1 MAVAMLSRTASN
13 LYWIA
18 RYMERVDT
26 VARLLEVGSRIS
38 LLPSAHG
45 YRSEWDSLLQATG
58 MAHAF
63 ARKYGEPVQRNIESF
78 LFFDRD
84 NPSSVVSSIT
94 AARENGR
101 IVRTA
106 LTTQVWDALNTAF
119 QELRQL
125 ERAERSTLELSRLT
139 DWTMRH
145 AAMLRGAIDATLLRD
160 DGFNFLNIGYY
171 LERGD
176 NTARLMDVKYYVL
189 LPRVDFVGSG
199 LDNYQWTT
207 LLRAM
212 GAQRAFHW
220 AYGGDVTAMKIAD
233 FLIRNPQSPRSLAT
247 CTAGLVNHLTR
258 IAKAYGRDT
267 AAQDQARALLAGIE
281 GASVEAIFDEGLHE
295 FLTRYIAETAILAT
309 TIHDA
314 YLSGE
319 MR

>member
-1 MAVAMLSRTASN
+1 MLSRTADN

-18 RYMERVDT
+18 RYMERADT

-58 MAHAF
+58 MSDAF
-63 ARKYGEPVQRNIESF
+63 ARKYGDPVQRNIENF

-84 NPSSVVSSIT
+84 NPSSIASCIT

-125 ERAERSTLELSRLT
+125 EREDRATLELSRLT

-145 AAMLRGAIDATLLRD
+145 AAMLRGAIDA
-160 DGFNFLNIGYY
+160 
-171 LERGD
+171 
-176 NTARLMDVKYYVL
+176 
-189 LPRVDFVGSG
+189 
-199 LDNYQWTT
+199 T

-247 CTAGLVNHLTR
+247 CTAGLTNHLGR
-258 IAKAYGRDT
+258 VAKAYGRETD
-267 AAQDQARALLAGIE
+267 AQDKARSLAAEIE
-281 GASVEAIFDEGLHE
+281 V
-295 FLTRYIAETAILAT
+295 AT
-309 TIHDA
+309 
-314 YLSGE
+314 
-319 MR
+319 

>member
-1 MAVAMLSRTASN
+1 MLSRTADN

-18 RYMERVDT
+18 RYMERADT
-26 VARLLEVGSRIS
+26 IARLLEVGSRIS
-38 LLPSAHG
+38 LLPSAQG
-45 YRSEWDSLLQATG
+45 YRSEWDSLLQASG

-63 ARKYGEPVQRNIESF
+63 AQKYGDPVQRNIESF

-84 NPSSVVSSIT
+84 NPSSIASCIT

-119 QELRQL
+119 QELKQL
-125 ERAERSTLELSRLT
+125 EREERSKLELSRLT

-247 CTAGLVNHLTR
+247 CTAGLLNHLGR
-258 IAKAYGRDT
+258 VAKAYGRET
-267 AAQDQARALLAGIE
+267 AAQDKARNLAAGIE
-281 GASVEAIFDEGLHE
+281 TATVEAIFDEGLHE
-295 FLTRYIAETAILAT
+295 FLTRYIAEAATLAIA
-309 TIHDA
+309 IHDS